1 MSQLKKTQV
10 EPKPPESYE
19 TSNKISLGKETTKS
33 RITTKETKKKAPR
46 RWRNKKIPT
55 EDFSPGDKV
64 ISAYFPDIHLISPP
78 SHLSYLKFS
87 PSTGF
92 SP

>member
-1 MSQLKKTQV
+1 M

-19 TSNKISLGKETTKS
+19 TSNKITLGKETTKS
-33 RITTKETKKKAPR
+33 RITARKIKKKIPR

-64 ISAYFPDIHLISPP
+64 ILA
-78 SHLSYLKFS
+78 
-87 PSTGF
+87 
-92 SP
+92 